1 MSYQAIARKWRPRTF
16 AEIAGQD
23 HVKRTLQNA
32 LRMGRI
38 HHAFLFTGARGVGK
52 TTAARALAACLNCE
66 QGPAPEPCLECS
78 MCKDVRA
85 GTAPDVVE
93 IDGASNNSVEDVRGL
108 RESVHYAP
116 NRGKYRVFI
125 IDEVHM
131 LSKAAFNALL
141 KTLEEPPDHVV
152 FIFATTEPRKI
163 PDTVLSRVQRFDFK
177 RIPPKIVAD
186 RLRMICETEGVSVSD
201 KALRLIARAGE
212 GSMRDSQS
220 LLDQVIAFAGEEPA
234 DESVLEIL
242 GLVDRSALYQMLE
255 GLVGGE
261 PHKSLETIHH
271 VYEHG
276 HDLAQF
282 TAELLELVR
291 NAALVRLSPQARPW
305 MDVPPE
311 EVERLE
317 QLCKGMPAPVF
328 SHLFNALLEVQDQVA
343 RSPRPRMVL
352 EMAVARLSS
361 HRPVQPVDH
370 LIERLERL
378 ERGLQAKGAIPQA
391 PGNGVGAPRKRAVAA
406 PAEEPPPAQ
415 KEPEPAQPEEADS
428 APPEET
434 ATLSTPEILD
444 PPERYRSLLGDL
456 AKNSGEFRDLVEY
469 SVFLGFAEGQL
480 RIGFDS
486 PRALKHGRELVQQES
501 LRKAADTWFPGLV
514 RIQVE
519 SREAATGQ
527 TNKERRKE
535 QATADQQALEQAV
548 REDPLIQEI
557 CTQLGAEIEGVVPE
571 RLDP

>member
-1 MSYQAIARKWRPRTF
+1 
-16 AEIAGQD
+16 
-23 HVKRTLQNA
+23 
-32 LRMGRI
+32 
-38 HHAFLFTGARGVGK
+38 
-52 TTAARALAACLNCE
+52 
-66 QGPAPEPCLECS
+66 
-78 MCKDVRA
+78 MCQDVRA

-93 IDGASNNSVEDVRGL
+93 IDGASNNSVEDVRDL

-116 NRGKYRVFI
+116 SRGKYRVFI

-177 RIPPKIVAD
+177 RIPPQVVAE
-186 RLRMICETEGVSVSD
+186 RLRMICETEGVSVSE

-212 GSMRDSQS
+212 GSMRDAQS

-234 DESVLEIL
+234 DETVLEIL

-291 NAALVRLSPQARPW
+291 NAALVRLSPKARPW

-317 QLCKGMPAPVF
+317 ELCKGMPAPVF
-328 SHLFNALLEVQDQVA
+328 SHLFNALLEVQDQVS

-378 ERGLQAKGAIPQA
+378 ERGLQAKGATPRA
-391 PGNGVGAPRKRAVAA
+391 PANGAAAPRERAVAS
-406 PAEEPPPAQ
+406 PAGEPPAAQ
-415 KEPEPAQPEEADS
+415 KEPDPAPVEEAD
-428 APPEET
+428 A
-434 ATLSTPEILD
+434 STPAPDLLD
-444 PPERYRSLLGDL
+444 PPERYQSLLGDL
-456 AKNSGEFRDLVEY
+456 AKKSGEFRDLVEY

-486 PRALKHGRELVQQES
+486 PRALKHGRELVQQEA
-501 LRKAADTWFPGLV
+501 LREAADTWFPGLL

-519 SREAATGQ
+519 SRESNKGQ
-527 TNKERRKE
+527 TNTERRK
-535 QATADQQALEQAV
+535 AKAAADQQALEQTV

-557 CTQLGAEIEGVVPE
+557 CTELGAEIEGVVPD

>member
-1 MSYQAIARKWRPRTF
+1 
-16 AEIAGQD
+16 
-23 HVKRTLQNA
+23 
-32 LRMGRI
+32 
-38 HHAFLFTGARGVGK
+38 
-52 TTAARALAACLNCE
+52 
-66 QGPAPEPCLECS
+66 
-78 MCKDVRA
+78 
-85 GTAPDVVE
+85 
-93 IDGASNNSVEDVRGL
+93 
-108 RESVHYAP
+108 
-116 NRGKYRVFI
+116 
-125 IDEVHM
+125 
-131 LSKAAFNALL
+131 
-141 KTLEEPPDHVV
+141 
-152 FIFATTEPRKI
+152 
-163 PDTVLSRVQRFDFK
+163 VQRFDFK
-177 RIPPKIVAD
+177 RIPPQIVAD
-186 RLRMICETEGVSVSD
+186 RLRLICETEGVTVSD

-212 GSMRDSQS
+212 GSMRDAQS

-234 DESVLEIL
+234 DETVLEIL

-291 NAALVRLSPQARPW
+291 NAALVRLSPKARQW

-317 QLCKGMPAPVF
+317 ALCKDMPAPVF
-328 SHLFNALLEVQDQVA
+328 SHLFNALLDVQDQVA

-361 HRPVQPVDH
+361 HRPVQPVDQ
-370 LIERLERL
+370 LLERL
-378 ERGLQAKGAIPQA
+378 EHLERRLQAKGAIPQA
-391 PGNGVGAPRKRAVAA
+391 PGNGVGAPRKRAEAT
-406 PAEEPPPAQ
+406 PSEEPPAAH
-415 KEPEPAQPEEADS
+415 KEPDPATE
-428 APPEET
+428 
-434 ATLSTPEILD
+434 LLD
-444 PPERYRSLLGDL
+444 PPERYRSLLGEL
-456 AKNSGEFRDLVEY
+456 AEKSGEFRDLVEY

-486 PRALKHGRELVQQES
+486 ARALKHGRELVQQET

-514 RIQVE
+514 RIHVE
-519 SREAATGQ
+519 NRETATGQ
-527 TNKERRKE
+527 TNTERRKA
-535 QATADQQALEQAV
+535 QATADQEALEQAV